1 MHDGE
6 SIGKGDV
13 VLSFDGVT
21 IPSTSSNMTG
31 VEGVS
36 FEVRRGEV
44 MLVRVEEGRE
54 QTPLAD
60 AAQGLVA
67 PLTGRVCFMG
77 DDWLAMSAHRQAV
90 QRGRTRRVFEH
101 YGWISNLDVMEN
113 LCLSESYHTGRHTS
127 DIVDEAQVLAR
138 RCGLEG
144 VPEGRPA
151 RLHPMMLR
159 RLEWVRAFMGAPALV
174 LLERPLFGAPRAD
187 MGKLVDLVCA
197 ASRNGAAVIWV
208 TDEDRAWDCKGM
220 GSVRRFM
227 LTGEKLVVS

>member
-6 SIGKGDV
+6 SMGNGGG
-13 VLSFDGVT
+13 VLFFEGVT
-21 IPSTSSNMTG
+21 IPSASSKVTG
-31 VEGVS
+31 IEGVT
-36 FEVRRGEV
+36 FEVRRGDI

-67 PLTGRVCFMG
+67 PVAGRVCYMG
-77 DDWLAMSAHRQAV
+77 EDWQSMNAHRQAV

-113 LCLSESYHTGRHTS
+113 LCLSESYHTGRHLS

-138 RCGLEG
+138 RCGLEE
-144 VPEGRPA
+144 VPAVRPA
-151 RLHPMMLR
+151 RLHPMVLR
-159 RLEWVRAFMGAPALV
+159 RLEWVRAFMGTPELV

-187 MGKLVDLVCA
+187 MGKLLDLVCS
-197 ASRNGAAVIWV
+197 ASGNGAAVIWI
-208 TDEDRAWDCKGM
+208 TEDDRAWDCKGM
-220 GSVRRFM
+220 GRVRRFM
-227 LTGEKLVVS
+227 LTGEKLEAI